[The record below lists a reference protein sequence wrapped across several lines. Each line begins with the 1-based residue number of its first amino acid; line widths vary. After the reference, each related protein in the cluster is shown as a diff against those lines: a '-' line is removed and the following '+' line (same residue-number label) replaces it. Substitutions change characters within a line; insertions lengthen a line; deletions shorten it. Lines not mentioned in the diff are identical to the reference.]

1 MRDEADRAAAGHR
14 RDSHSGGAALQHDEA
29 AAERLLEKGLHILQ
43 LERNDLAKLKKGD
56 DRKKVLAWLI
66 RKNTSVKI
74 GWIAGA
80 LRMGNVAN
88 VSRGAGATEFATEG
102 YLLELKS
109 KMSEF
114 KD

>member
-1 MRDEADRAAAGHR
+1 M
-14 RDSHSGGAALQHDEA
+14 
-29 AAERLLEKGLHILQ
+29 
-43 LERNDLAKLKKGD
+43 KKGD
-56 DRKKVLAWLI
+56 ARKKVLAWLI

-74 GWIAGA
+74 GWIASA